1 MSIFSPNFKIEFKSK
16 KLNRYLLVSEFF
28 SLPSQLSRKSGEE
41 KSNKNYKLGNEKSN
55 NELKK
60 HTKNLR
66 NEITEYEKSQNE
78 DFAYLKTEVVQKTTR

>member
-1 MSIFSPNFKIEFKSK
+1 MSIFSSNFKIEFKSK

-41 KSNKNYKLGNEKSN
+41 KSN

-78 DFAYLKTEVVQKTTR
+78 DIAYLKTEVVQKTTR